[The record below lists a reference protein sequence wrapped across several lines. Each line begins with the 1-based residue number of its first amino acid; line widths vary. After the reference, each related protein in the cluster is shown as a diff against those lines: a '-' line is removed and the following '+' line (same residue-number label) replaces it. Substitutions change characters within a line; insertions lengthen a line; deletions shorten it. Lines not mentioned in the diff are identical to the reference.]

1 MSAPAPISIPLSA
14 RFRRDDLPVSACSS
28 PRSIA
33 VFSGGSAMNTFVTL
47 LQSTTDDTAYIMP
60 VSDDGGSTSE
70 IIQVL
75 GGPGIGDLRSR
86 VVRLAETSSLES
98 KAVHDLLSYRLP
110 FDSKDPDAPKRQS
123 AKAEW
128 LEMLEGRH
136 SLWRNISHPYR
147 ETIRTFLAHF
157 QHELF
162 KSATRRPPFD
172 FQGGSIGN
180 FFLTGSR
187 LFFDNLDAAVF
198 QFTRIM
204 RVPPRTEVVPVLA
217 TTRGSVTI
225 AAAQRDGN
233 VIFGQCE
240 ISHPGQVAPEG
251 ARPRTGSLGSLG
263 AEEDFENP
271 PFHSLTRNISQ
282 NLIFNKALC
291 PMLDSP
297 IRRIYYVNRE
307 QQEIFPDLNPL
318 VGSQLA
324 RKRTVIYGCGSLYT
338 SILPCLVVPGVGRL
352 LADPIS
358 SLTSSAAPPRFP
370 IRNPLSRVKIL
381 MLNGSHD
388 RETNGY
394 TALDFIL
401 AITDALN
408 YSCMVDAHR
417 ESAVVAAAN
426 GINGGARRSS
436 VSGTRAAVMQ
446 DLASTLHKSDRDR
459 DGRPAGV
466 DWWLGDPMECSI
478 ASGSPRMLRPPTANG
493 NSSNLSNGIQKQQQ
507 KQQQQQPLPT
517 PVTTTLKPPPPS
529 FHAPQPQPEPESAS
543 LESVP
548 GRAYLSSPHPPQ
560 AYITHMLYPEDG
572 AIKVE
577 TDRIEA
583 LGIRCVRVRS
593 AVSSDSSQRGLYGID
608 ELREVLDHLIM

>member
-86 VVRLAETSSLES
+86 VVRLAETSSNES

-136 SLWRNISHPYR
+136 ILWRNISHPYR

-217 TTRGSVTI
+217 TSRGSVTI

-251 ARPRTGSLGSLG
+251 ARPRTGSLGSI
-263 AEEDFENP
+263 EDDFENP

-282 NLIFNKALC
+282 NLIFNKTLC

-352 LADPIS
+352 LADPPNSTLS
-358 SLTSSAAPPRFP
+358 SAPPRFP

-388 RETNGY
+388 RETNQY

-417 ESAVVAAAN
+417 ESGAGAATT
-426 GINGGARRSS
+426 GINGSRRSS
-436 VSGTRAAVMQ
+436 VSGTRAAVME
-446 DLASTLHKSDRDR
+446 DLAGTLHKSDRDR

-466 DWWLGDPMECSI
+466 DWWLGDPTECSI
-478 ASGSPRMLRPPTANG
+478 ASGSPRMLRPPTATG
-493 NSSNLSNGIQKQQQ
+493 GKP
-507 KQQQQQPLPT
+507 KPAA
-517 PVTTTLKPPPPS
+517 PVTTSLKPPPPS
-529 FHAPQPQPEPESAS
+529 FHAPQPQPEPGSAF

-548 GRAYLSSPHPPQ
+548 GRVYLSSPHPPQ

-593 AVSSDSSQRGLYGID
+593 ANTNDPSQKGLYGID
-608 ELREVLDHLIM
+608 ELREVLEHLIM